1 MLCSDVQP
9 EDVSPEQDAIN
20 LPPALFKNEMISG
33 YDNIG
38 LLFTLYN
45 SSTLFPV
52 NAGKNL
58 SSDQSIETVV
68 GSRIIAA
75 TVGANLTLR
84 NLEEQESVTIVLQ
97 LLNPEKNVSL
107 EVFWLQLYNSDA

>member
-1 MLCSDVQP
+1 MLGSDIQP
-9 EDVSPEQDAIN
+9 EEISPEQDAIN
-20 LPPALFKNEMISG
+20 LPPALFKKEMISD

-38 LLFTLYN
+38 LFFILYN

-58 SSDQSIETVV
+58 SSDRSIETVV

-75 TVGANLTLR
+75 TVGVNLTLH

-97 LLNPEKNVSL
+97 LLNPELNVSL
-107 EVFWLQLYNSDA
+107 ENLAIAIQF